1 MRLQKFL
8 AQAGVASRRASE
20 RLIREGRVAV
30 NGQTVTVM
38 GWKVDPA
45 RDRVTVDGRPV
56 ALPQAEGPGGG
67 LVYIMLH
74 KPSGVL
80 SGARDDRGRI
90 TATEWVRRRG
100 GPSVRLFPVGRLD
113 LDSEGLLLLTNDGQ
127 LAYGLTHPSRQ
138 VPKSYRVVVQGAVT
152 DEALE
157 ALRRGV
163 VLEDGPTAPAGVR
176 LIRRTR
182 RSSELEIT
190 IHEGRKRQV
199 RRMCRAVGFPVRRLV
214 RMRIGPLELG
224 RLPRGA
230 WRYLTPEEV
239 RLLQRACGAGEPF
252 TASPAGGSISPK
264 TQDGRTEG
272 RQAPAAG

>member
-38 GWKVDPA
+38 GWKIDPA

-56 ALPQAEGPGGG
+56 ALPVAEEGQGPGGG

-80 SGARDDRGRI
+80 SAARDDRGRI

-100 GPSVRLFPVGRLD
+100 GPPVRLFPVGRLD

-176 LIRRTR
+176 LVRRTER
-182 RSSELEIT
+182 WSELEIT

-199 RRMCRAVGFPVRRLV
+199 RRMCQAVGFPVRRLV
-214 RMRIGPLELG
+214 RVRIGPLELG

-230 WRYLTPEEV
+230 WRYLTPDEV
-239 RLLQRACGAGEPF
+239 RRLRRASGAGEPF
-252 TASPAGGSISPK
+252 TAPPSRGSITPNK
-264 TQDGRTEG
+264 TQDGRTE
-272 RQAPAAG
+272 